1 MLRVAFGSIH
11 TSDNVTYPTDM
22 ESGTIERMDKS
33 LGKSLAA
40 CVPQIE
46 VLPPAALESLRTWW
60 GRARRVYPEATLK
73 AWRCDWA
80 VYRGFCEPRQLVPL
94 PATPE
99 TVAGFVLYC
108 KEAGKKPATVRR
120 YLSTIARF
128 HRAAQLFNPCAS
140 EAVQMKMKGMTNEVS
155 VRQRRARGLGMAEIQ
170 AFLNSAGD
178 NFQTLRERAMLCVAY
193 DAMTRRSELI
203 AIDVE
208 DLEFLSDGTGRL
220 LIRRSKTD
228 QAGEGHVAY
237 LSRQTVRHVQA
248 WLKRAGI
255 KDGPVFRRIIG
266 RGTVTY
272 TRQGK
277 GRIGGRLSPEAVARA
292 FKAVA
297 RYLNLPAE
305 DVEGVSG
312 HSVRVGATQDLLALN
327 VDLASVM
334 REGRWKSVR
343 MPMRY
348 GEHVMAARGG
358 MARAAKEQG
367 RDSQ

>member
-1 MLRVAFGSIH
+1 M
-11 TSDNVTYPTDM
+11 P
-22 ESGTIERMDKS
+22 KS

-40 CVPQIE
+40 WAPHLE
-46 VLPPAALESLRTWW
+46 VLPPAAAEHLRAWW

-73 AWRCDWA
+73 AWRCDW
-80 VYRGFCEPRQLVPL
+80 VIYWGYCEPRNLSAL

-99 TVAGFVLYC
+99 TVAGFVLDC
-108 KEAGKKPATVRR
+108 KEAGKKPATVSR

-128 HRAAQLFNPCAS
+128 HRAAELFNPCAS
-140 EAVQMKMKGMTNEVS
+140 EAVQMELKGFTNEMS
-155 VRQRRARGLGMAEIQ
+155 SRQRQARGLGMKEIQ
-170 AFLNSAGD
+170 EFLNSPDD
-178 NFQTLRERAMLCVAY
+178 NFPTLRERAMLCVAY

-208 DLEFLSDGTGRL
+208 DLKFLDDGTGRL

-237 LSRQTVRHVQA
+237 LSRQTVRYLKE
-248 WLKRAGI
+248 WLKAAHIEEGA
-255 KDGPVFRRIIG
+255 VFRRIIG

-272 TRQGK
+272 DRKGK
-277 GRIGGRLSPEAVARA
+277 GRIGGRLSPEAVALA

-297 RYLNLPAE
+297 RYLKLPAE
-305 DVEGVSG
+305 DIDSVSG

-334 REGRWKSVR
+334 REGRWKTVR

-358 MARAAKEQG
+358 MARAAAAQG
-367 RDSQ
+367 REES

>member
-1 MLRVAFGSIH
+1 MS
-11 TSDNVTYPTDM
+11 
-22 ESGTIERMDKS
+22 KS
-33 LGKSLAA
+33 LGKSLAPW
-40 CVPQIE
+40 VPQLE
-46 VLPPAALESLRTWW
+46 LLPPVTAEYLRNWW
-60 GRARRVYPEATLK
+60 QRARRVYPEATLK
-73 AWRCDWA
+73 AWRCDWVIYA
-80 VYRGFCEPRQLVPL
+80 GFCAARDLRPL
-94 PATPE
+94 PASPD
-99 TVAGFVLYC
+99 TVAEFVVDC
-108 KEAGKKPATVRR
+108 RQGGKKPATVSR

-128 HRAAQLFNPCAS
+128 HRAAELFNPCSS
-140 EAVQMKMKGMTNEVS
+140 EAVQMELKGLTNEVS
-155 VRQRRARGLGMAEIQ
+155 VRQRQARGLGMAEIQ
-170 AFLNSAGD
+170 AFLNSPG
-178 NFQTLRERAMLCVAY
+178 NNLPTVRERAMLCVAY

-208 DLEFLSDGTGRL
+208 NLKFLDDGTGRL

-237 LSRQTVRHVQA
+237 LSRQTVRFLKA
-248 WLKRAGI
+248 WLRAVGI
-255 KDGPVFRRIIG
+255 KEGPVFRRIIG

-272 TRQGK
+272 DKKGK

-297 RYLNLPAE
+297 RFLKLPAE
-305 DVEGVSG
+305 DIDGISG

-334 REGRWKSVR
+334 REGRWTTVR

-358 MARAAKEQG
+358 MARAAKDQG
-367 RDSQ
+367 REQ

>member
-1 MLRVAFGSIH
+1 
-11 TSDNVTYPTDM
+11 
-22 ESGTIERMDKS
+22 
-33 LGKSLAA
+33 
-40 CVPQIE
+40 VPQLEI
-46 VLPPAALESLRTWW
+46 LPPIAAEHLRAWW
-60 GRARRVYPEATLK
+60 GRAQRVYPVNTLK
-73 AWRCDWA
+73 AWRCDWVIYA
-80 VYRGFCEPRQLVPL
+80 GFCEPRILSAL

-99 TVAGFVLYC
+99 TIAGFVVYC
-108 KEAGKKPATVRR
+108 KEAGKKPATISR

-128 HRAAQLFNPCAS
+128 HRAAELFNPCSS
-140 EAVQMKMKGMTNEVS
+140 EAVQMELKGMTREVS
-155 VRQRRARGLGMAEIQ
+155 VRQRQARGLGMKEIQ
-170 AFLNSAGD
+170 EFLNSPGD

-208 DLEFLSDGTGRL
+208 DLKFLEDGTGRL
-220 LIRRSKTD
+220 LIKRSKTD

-237 LSRQTVRHVQA
+237 LSRQTVRYLKE
-248 WLKRAGI
+248 WLKAAHI
-255 KDGPVFRRIIG
+255 KEGAVFRRIIG
-266 RGTVTY
+266 RGTVTFD
-272 TRQGK
+272 RKGR
-277 GRIGGRLSPEAVARA
+277 GRIGGRLSPEAVALA

-297 RYLNLPAE
+297 RYLKLPAE
-305 DVEGVSG
+305 DIDCVSG

-334 REGRWKSVR
+334 REGRWKTVR

-367 RDSQ
+367 RDQE

>member
-1 MLRVAFGSIH
+1 MA
-11 TSDNVTYPTDM
+11 
-22 ESGTIERMDKS
+22 KS

-40 CVPQIE
+40 LVPQLE
-46 VLPPAALESLRTWW
+46 VVPPAAAEHLGTWW
-60 GRARRVYPEATLK
+60 GRARRVYPDSTLK

-80 VYRGFCEPRQLVPL
+80 EYWGYCEPRHLSVL

-99 TVAGFVLYC
+99 TIAAFVLYC

-140 EAVQMKMKGMTNEVS
+140 EAVQMEVKGMTNEVS
-155 VRQRRARGLGMAEIQ
+155 VRQRQARGVGMAEIQ
-170 AFLNSAGD
+170 AFLNSPGE
-178 NFQTLRERAMLCVAY
+178 NLPTLRERAMLCVAY

-203 AIDVE
+203 GIDVE
-208 DLEFLSDGTGRL
+208 HLKFLDDGSGRL

-228 QAGEGHVAY
+228 QAGEGHIAY
-237 LSRQTVRHVQA
+237 LSRQTVGFLKT
-248 WLKRAGI
+248 WLKAAVI
-255 KDGPVFRRIIG
+255 KEGPVFRRIIG
-266 RGTVTY
+266 RGTATY
-272 TRQGK
+272 DRKGK
-277 GRIGGRLSPEAVARA
+277 GRIGGRLSPEAVAQA

-297 RYLNLPAE
+297 RYLKLPAD
-305 DVEGVSG
+305 DVEQTSG

-348 GEHVMAARGG
+348 GEHVLAARGG

-367 RDSQ
+367 RDQE

>member
-1 MLRVAFGSIH
+1 MA
-11 TSDNVTYPTDM
+11 
-22 ESGTIERMDKS
+22 KS
-33 LGKSLAA
+33 SGKSLAA
-40 CVPQIE
+40 LVPQVE
-46 VLPPAALESLRTWW
+46 LLPPSAADHLRSWW

-80 VYRGFCEPRQLVPL
+80 IYWSYCEPRGLSAL
-94 PATPE
+94 PASPE
-99 TVAGFVLYC
+99 TVAGFVLHS

-120 YLSTIARF
+120 YLSTVARF
-128 HRAAQLFNPCAS
+128 HRAAELFNPCAS
-140 EAVQMKMKGMTNEVS
+140 EAVQMEVKGMINEVS
-155 VRQRRARGLGMAEIQ
+155 VRQRQARGLGMAEIQ
-170 AFLNSAGD
+170 AFVNSPGD
-178 NFQTLRERAMLCVAY
+178 NLPTLRERAMLCVAY

-208 DLEFLSDGTGRL
+208 DLKFLEDGTGRL

-237 LSRQTVRHVQA
+237 LSRQTVGFVKV
-248 WLKRAGI
+248 WLKAAGI
-255 KDGPVFRRIIG
+255 KEGAVFRRIIG

-272 TRQGK
+272 DSKGR

-292 FKAVA
+292 FKAVG
-297 RYLNLPAE
+297 RYLKLPAE
-305 DVEGVSG
+305 DIEGISG
-312 HSVRVGATQDLLALN
+312 HSVRVGSTQDLLALN

-367 RDSQ
+367 RDSEARPAKESAARHGLTDTVV

>member
-1 MLRVAFGSIH
+1 MAKL
-11 TSDNVTYPTDM
+11 
-22 ESGTIERMDKS
+22 

-40 CVPQIE
+40 WIPPLE
-46 VLPPAALESLRTWW
+46 VLPPMAAEHLRTWW

-80 VYRGFCEPRQLVPL
+80 VYWGFCEPRQLVPL

-140 EAVQMKMKGMTNEVS
+140 EAVQMEMKGMTNEVS
-155 VRQRRARGLGMAEIQ
+155 SRQRQARGVGMAEIQ
-170 AFLNSAGD
+170 RFLNSPG
-178 NFQTLRERAMLCVAY
+178 NNLPTLRERAMLCVAY

-208 DLEFLSDGTGRL
+208 DLKFLDDGTGRL

-228 QAGEGHVAY
+228 QTGQGHIAY
-237 LSRQTVRHVQA
+237 LSRQTVGFLKV
-248 WLKRAGI
+248 WLKAAGI
-255 KDGPVFRRIIG
+255 NEGPVFRRIIG

-272 TRQGK
+272 DKKGK

-297 RYLNLPAE
+297 RFLKLPDE
-305 DVEGVSG
+305 DIEGISG
-312 HSVRVGATQDLLALN
+312 HSVRVGAAQDLLALN

-334 REGRWKSVR
+334 REGRWKTVR

-348 GEHVMAARGG
+348 GEHVTAARGG
-358 MARAAKEQG
+358 MARAASEQG
-367 RDSQ
+367 RD